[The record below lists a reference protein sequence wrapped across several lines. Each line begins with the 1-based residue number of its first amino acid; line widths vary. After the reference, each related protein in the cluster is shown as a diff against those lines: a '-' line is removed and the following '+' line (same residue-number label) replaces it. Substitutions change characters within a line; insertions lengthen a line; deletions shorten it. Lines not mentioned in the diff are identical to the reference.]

1 MVTRALTAITTARSR
16 RRGLVLSHFEFE
28 GFRTVM
34 PALRL
39 RSGQAPAGIQGEQAA
54 ASGYSAWIPAFAG
67 MTQYSSTPQN
77 HHDRLLERRRRLQIS
92 KMRHDLFH
100 E

>member
-1 MVTRALTAITTARSR
+1 
-16 RRGLVLSHFEFE
+16 
-28 GFRTVM
+28 M
-34 PALRL
+34 PA
-39 RSGQAPAGIQGEQAA
+39 QAGIQGEQAA

-100 E
+100 QQALRVRPPFVILRLVEGEHQ